1 MSGYFNPRPPRRG
14 RRVHASD
21 KLLLLSISIHVP
33 REGGDNSAKES
44 IKSAIISIHVPRE
57 GGDSRRPSQGR
68 HEQHFNPHPP
78 RRGRLHNPG
87 NLSRSNLFQST
98 SPAKG
103 ATLSYHPFPCR
114 ARYFNPRPPRRGRPV
129 KTARKGA
136 LHENFNPRPPRR
148 GRHVGRRAAGTGLD
162 ISIHV
167 PREGGDLQVGQLQR
181 QRHISIHVP
190 REGGDRGTLVH
201 RGRPRD
207 FNPRPPRRGR
217 RLIPP
222 ARKWT

>member
-103 ATLSYHPFPCR
+103 ATVRVDTMPMTPLN
-114 ARYFNPRPPRRGRPV
+114 FNPRPPRRGRPS
-129 KTARKGA
+129 AI
-136 LHENFNPRPPRR
+136 LSMRPVSR
-148 GRHVGRRAAGTGLD
+148 

-167 PREGGDLQVGQLQR
+167 PREGGDVKRGTCSSAGQN
-181 QRHISIHVP
+181 ISIHVP
-190 REGGDRGTLVH
+190 REGGDVGSHVKHSRIKEFQSTS
-201 RGRPRD
+201 
-207 FNPRPPRRGR
+207 
-217 RLIPP
+217 P
-222 ARKWT
+222 AKGATAKMHSFTCGSLTNK